1 MEVVTGKK
9 PWKATR
15 NVWQIFLLAFGDSPM
30 EIVIASPSEMYQ
42 WDMLKLSLVLQV
54 VSNLYLGINKQSGS
68 HGFMI

>member
-15 NVWQIFLLAFGDSPM
+15 IVWQIFLLAFGDSPM
-30 EIVIASPSEMYQ
+30 EIVIASPSGNVSMRYAEAQ
-42 WDMLKLSLVLQV
+42 SWLQV
-54 VSNLYLGINKQSGS
+54 VSNMYLGINKQGGS